1 MNKQDLLRPLLLA
14 RILYER
20 TDEDHYLTTANLM
33 QILEEEYGIKTH
45 RQTIPADVA
54 VLRDFGMEIQEVMSS
69 QKRYN
74 VVSRSYDLAEI
85 KLLIDA
91 VQSSKFITKKK
102 SEQLVEKLSRMSGR
116 NQAEALKRNI
126 SVEDR
131 IKYDNES
138 ILLIIDGV
146 NQAINEGKKI
156 AFQYFK
162 YNVHKEQQLRN
173 EGRPF
178 VFSPHQLVWNGD
190 FYYVVGVFD
199 DGEHVGIFRMDRFAT
214 RPEVLDEAA
223 DPFPAD
229 FDFNKYLQ
237 TSFRMFGTDHKTV
250 ELVCTNDV
258 VDAILDKFGK
268 DVEIEPIVEETAVG
282 DDQAKGAECLETD
295 QDGEDAEDTE
305 KGAEGSESAGN
316 ADVPD
321 EGHFRVKVDV
331 AVSNVFFSWVFGFGG
346 KVSIAGPLDVKN
358 EFKSFLMR
366 VVMETFRA

>member
-1 MNKQDLLRPLLLA
+1 MNKQALLRPLLLA

-20 TDEDHYLTTANLM
+20 TDEDHYLTTADLM

-102 SEQLVEKLSRMSGR
+102 SEQLVEKLSRMAGR
-116 NQAEALKRNI
+116 NQAEALRRNI

-146 NQAINEGKKI
+146 NQAINERKKI

-199 DGEHVGIFRMDRFAT
+199 DGEHVGIFRLDRFAA
-214 RPEVLDEAA
+214 RPDVLDEAA

-268 DVEIEPIVEETAVG
+268 DVEIEPIDEETAAG
-282 DDQAKGAECLETD
+282 DEQAKGAECLETD
-295 QDGEDAEDTE
+295 RDGEDAEDAE
-305 KGAEGSESAGN
+305 KGAESSESAGN